1 MKSSYGSTESRP
13 TNFLFFLRADPDASR
28 IHGSFD
34 WKMEIE
40 IPGRTNRIGENE
52 IHLRMSGLP
61 RKYIADGTTNSR
73 YRIEKIRNAL
83 PPKLLMASQFSLL
96 LNAF

>member
-1 MKSSYGSTESRP
+1 LKDCKEKSEEKNELAAKGGIFSAAR
-13 TNFLFFLRADPDASR
+13 LFANTGARR

-40 IPGRTNRIGENE
+40 IPGRRNRMGEYE

-61 RKYIADGTTNSR
+61 RK
-73 YRIEKIRNAL
+73 
-83 PPKLLMASQFSLL
+83 
-96 LNAF
+96 